1 MLLSHLNAIEKV
13 LIAQSA
19 TAQNAG
25 HPNLRGGPRE
35 WFIRDFLQSHLPTNL
50 EIGQGEIIDE
60 DSKPEPPKGR
70 YRNQVDIVLYR
81 RDFPR
86 ITYSRNNA
94 AFLVEGVIATIES
107 KSVLTK
113 NELKKACIASLNHK
127 NLKRNT
133 VLHSFGQ
140 PDGHLISYVVAF
152 ACNQSIINVG
162 KWLREISSD
171 LDVADYKLP
180 DVIIVLGKGVIW
192 NHKAFKLMPEL
203 VPPEGTRW
211 AFLQQAEKNLFLLFM
226 HMLTWVPYI
235 SVPPSPLGYVS
246 ELFFETYNTIK

>member
-86 ITYSRNNA
+86 ITYSTNNA

-113 NELKKACIASLNHK
+113 KELKNACIASLNHK
-127 NLKRNT
+127 ELKRNIL
-133 VLHSFGQ
+133 LHSFGQ
-140 PDGHLISYVVAF
+140 APEHLISYVVAF
-152 ACNQSIINVG
+152 DCNQSITTVG
-162 KWLREISSD
+162 KWLQEISSN
-171 LDVADYKLP
+171 LDVGSEKLP
-180 DVIIVLGKGVIW
+180 DMIIILGKGVIW
-192 NHKAFKLMPEL
+192 QRDAFKPMPEL
-203 VPPEGTRW
+203 IPPQGTRW
-211 AFLQQAEKNLFLLFM
+211 AFLQQTEKNLFLLFM

-235 SVPPSPLGYVS
+235 YVPPSPLGYVS